1 MAKLPAK
8 LRAELLKV
16 QDQTVP
22 HFANIINKMDNQDAS
37 LPEWISEKPVDY
49 YKGLLDGAYVTI
61 EVMLMAYNCY
71 GGFSED
77 KERGHRVYPIK

>member
-8 LRAELLKV
+8 LRAELLRV
-16 QDQTVP
+16 QDQKVP

-49 YKGLLDGAYVTI
+49 YKGLLEGAYVTI

-77 KERGHRVYPIK
+77 NERGHRVYPIK

>member
-1 MAKLPAK
+1 MAKLPVK
-8 LRAELLKV
+8 LRAELVRV
-16 QDQTVP
+16 QEQTVP
-22 HFANIINKMDNQDAS
+22 HLANITNKMDNQDAS

-49 YKGLLDGAYVTI
+49 YRGLLDGAYVTI

-77 KERGHRVYPIK
+77 KEKGHRIYSIK

>member
-1 MAKLPAK
+1 MAKLPVK
-8 LRAELLKV
+8 LRAELVRV
-16 QDQTVP
+16 QEQAVP

-61 EVMLMAYNCY
+61 E
-71 GGFSED
+71 
-77 KERGHRVYPIK
+77 

>member
-8 LRAELLKV
+8 HRAELLKV

>member
-8 LRAELLKV
+8 LRAELLRV
-16 QDQTVP
+16 QDQKVP

-49 YKGLLDGAYVTI
+49 YKGLLEGAYVTI

>member
-8 LRAELLKV
+8 LRAELLRV

-49 YKGLLDGAYVTI
+49 YKGLLEGAYVTI

-77 KERGHRVYPIK
+77 NERGHRVYPIK

>member
-16 QDQTVP
+16 QDQKVP

-49 YKGLLDGAYVTI
+49 YKGLLEGAYVTI